1 MKQVKFIDFSGGFK
15 VGASP
20 QDFQPG
26 QWSQLKGVM
35 PSDDG
40 LLEAQWANWTVGD
53 LVNVHEVYPLETS
66 DRLYL
71 LALADLN
78 QDVPE
83 FDEET
88 ETYNWASSGFGIY
101 WCDMGQLGST
111 LIPQVGVNINW
122 NLLTT
127 CENVDLNG
135 DAYSITLDDP
145 HTFLTKVPLQ
155 SYKYSVT
162 IDPVNEGNPNF
173 DVPKDNDYLTSTGV
187 LIGIKH
193 TAFDINATPI
203 YVNQSVLGEQA
214 YYIVYV
220 DADSEVRVIRF
231 PNVRRLPLR
240 VDGNALNSPFLKF
253 KTADGYSD
261 AADWF
266 ANSGSTSFPYT
277 YVNEDGALL
286 PGSGVIPTGKV
297 ATTKNALMLIGNVAW
312 RSNKAESADED
323 PGSQYLVSTSG
334 EDEFTTKNYELIWP
348 DSIPDYGRVIYNEG
362 PGTLYI
368 RSNGTVLFDVVDYD
382 VNNGTATLTTRGTH
396 DITGAP
402 AIDVLN
408 TNDVANVIEAAV
420 TSASGSSVTYEKT
433 YTGHD
438 IDQRSSSGTTRT
450 LRTKSN
456 HNLVIGQYVSISGV
470 NGNYNGNFA
479 ITGTTPNT
487 FSYTAGSSLS
497 EGATAVS
504 PVGEVDV
511 QPTPLSHIYA
521 DGEYVTFYT
530 TYVHGFQLDTFVN
543 LDSLSGSSTVTG
555 LPSVMN
561 GVHRIVEIPD
571 SKSFK
576 IKYPYSTSIRIVNRS
591 YNQDQE
597 KAVIRTQSTH
607 NFSDGEDVV
616 IAGLGST
623 VFNGTWGIQAIT
635 LTAPTS
641 LKEKNSGIV
650 TITFPA
656 SYDHSFIVGDEI
668 EVEDL
673 GANYDGTFTI
683 TAVDYTNRTIE
694 YDFGGSQTLGSTSDT
709 DGTVTYI
716 QDSNSVSGNVFQYDA
731 EFATDFIPKVVTRL
745 NALATSKMVITGT
758 AFSPVGQ
765 LYVWDT
771 KVLPGE
777 YQAIP
782 DLDTPYVLN
791 ISTTLPRTKVKA
803 VPNYGTAYS
812 TLNSGNVAKHAG
824 SLYFS
829 TGEDI
834 DQFDPRGVLQVA
846 RGNSEITGM
855 HVLNDT
861 VIVLTDA
868 EAETDGVYAINGY
881 FSRLI
886 DYAGPGDPNA
896 VRIDLLRGGVGTLS
910 FVQNN
915 GVGPISTVWPDAG
928 TVVFIGKDG
937 NIWATNGQTVERLNR
952 QGPQVEMI
960 LGISQKPGCVA
971 AVGNRLFC
979 VKPQGRLNESL
990 ANEYW
995 RESWDSNLFCLTL
1008 LDNNGGAVWTEI
1020 SGTSA
1025 TGSGFGT
1032 ANVGNLK
1039 RVSHIVGSSDCLFGV
1054 YGDIV
1059 GIGGRVFVSTDRTT
1073 APKGAMYE
1081 HVDIVPAPL
1090 HSEYPEF
1097 DPNDLINSGHQGA
1110 YLKFSTIE
1118 IQTPLFGD
1126 MDNNRRFNW
1135 HKVSGSYTSLG
1146 GYSLNETFENPI
1158 TGDDTRYIHPWYVSS
1173 LQDLNVS
1180 LNSPPSI
1187 ENNYFTQSFINS
1199 EDNGNV
1205 GEMTA
1210 PVGLGP
1216 TRTLAVKFEMHGPAR
1231 FHGVTI
1237 WYTGDSLYNDGA
1249 GE

>member
-1 MKQVKFIDFSGGFK
+1 MKQVKLTDFSGGFK
-15 VGASP
+15 VGSSP
-20 QDFQPG
+20 QDFQIG
-26 QWSQLKGVM
+26 QWAKLYGVM

-40 LLEAQWANWTVGD
+40 LLETQWANFHVGD
-53 LVNVHEVYPLETS
+53 LQNVHEVYPLETS
-66 DRLYL
+66 SRLYL

-78 QDVPE
+78 QDSPPSNPE
-83 FDEET
+83 D
-88 ETYNWASSGFGIY
+88 YGDWVSAGFGIY
-101 WCDMGQLGST
+101 WCDMGPTST
-111 LIPQVGVNINW
+111 RLLPSDVVNKTW
-122 NLLTT
+122 TLLTT
-127 CENVDLNG
+127 CENVDLDG
-135 DAYSITLDDP
+135 DAYSITLGNP

-155 SYKYSVT
+155 SYKYSVNV
-162 IDPVNEGNPNF
+162 DPADEGNPNL
-173 DVPKDNDYLTSTGV
+173 DVPKDDDYLASTGV
-187 LIGIKH
+187 MVGLKH
-193 TAFDINATPI
+193 SVYYADNVDGGTGPS
-203 YVNQSVLGEQA
+203 YSNQSILGEQV

-220 DADSEVRVIRF
+220 DADAEIRVIRF

-240 VDGNALNSPFLKF
+240 VDGNPANSPFLKF
-253 KTADGYSD
+253 KTADGYTD

-266 ANSGSTSFPYT
+266 ENSGSTSFPYT

-297 ATTKNALMLIGNVAW
+297 ATTKNGLMLIGNVAW
-312 RSNKAESADED
+312 RSNKAESADEE
-323 PGSQYLVSTSG
+323 PGSEYLVSTSG

-348 DSIPDYGRVIYNEG
+348 DSLPGYGRVIYNEG

-396 DITGAP
+396 DINGDP
-402 AIDVLN
+402 LIDVLN
-408 TNDVANVIEAAV
+408 TNDVANVIGGNLN
-420 TSASGSSVTYEKT
+420 SASGSSVSYDKT

-456 HNLVIGQYVSISGV
+456 HNLVIGQYVTISGV
-470 NGNYNGNFA
+470 NANYNGNFA

-487 FSYTAGSSLS
+487 FSYTAGGSLS
-497 EGATAVS
+497 EGATSVS

-511 QPTPLSHIYA
+511 QPTPISHIYG

-543 LDSLSGSSTVTG
+543 LESLSGSSTITG

-571 SKSFK
+571 SKSFR
-576 IKYPYSTSIRIVNRS
+576 IKYPYSTSIRIINRS

-597 KAVIRTQSTH
+597 KAVIRTQTTH

-650 TITFPA
+650 TITFPS

-683 TAVDYTNRTIE
+683 TAVDYATRTIE
-694 YDFGGSQTLGSTSDT
+694 YDFGGTQTLGSTSDT

-716 QDSNSVSGNVFQYDA
+716 QDSNLVSGNVFQYDA

-745 NALATSKMVITGT
+745 NALATSKMVATGT

-765 LYVWDT
+765 LYVYDT

-777 YQAIP
+777 YQSIP

-812 TLNSGNVAKHAG
+812 TLNSGNVAEHVG

-855 HVLNDT
+855 HMLNDT
-861 VIVLTDA
+861 VVVLTDA
-868 EAETDGVYAINGY
+868 EAETDGIYAINGY

-896 VRIDLLRGGVGTLS
+896 VRIDLLRGGVGTAS
-910 FVQNN
+910 FLNN
-915 GVGPISTVWPDAG
+915 GGMGPISTVWSDAG
-928 TVVFIGKDG
+928 TVAFIGKDG
-937 NIWATNGQTVERLNR
+937 NLWATNGQSVERLNR
-952 QGPQVEMI
+952 QGPTNDYITSGYGTYQ
-960 LGISQKPGCVA
+960 PACVA
-971 AVGNRLFC
+971 TVGNRLFY
-979 VKPQGRLNESL
+979 VKSESG
-990 ANEYW
+990 AP
-995 RESWDSNLFCLTL
+995 RRRFTRLFCLTL

-1020 SGTSA
+1020 SNNRGFIP
-1025 TGSGFGT
+1025 TGLGEGEVT
-1032 ANVGNLK
+1032 NLEDINY
-1039 RVSHIVGSSDCLFGV
+1039 IVGSSDCLFGV
-1054 YGDIV
+1054 DTYLH
-1059 GIGGRVFVSTDRTT
+1059 GIGGRVFCSSGRTLNDH
-1073 APKGAMYE
+1073 KGASFD
-1081 HVDIVPAPL
+1081 HVDFVSNL
-1090 HSEYPEF
+1090 DVNHPEF
-1097 DPNDLINSGHQGA
+1097 DPNDLPNGV
-1110 YLKFSTIE
+1110 YFKYNTLE
-1118 IQTPLFGD
+1118 IKTPLLGD
-1126 MDNNRRFNW
+1126 LHNNRRFNW
-1135 HKVSGSYTSLG
+1135 HKVSASYVPLDRVDGNDTYYSIVSESNFKYVVPWALTSAPDFDANYG
-1146 GYSLNETFENPI
+1146 EDHSENFSGDNGRVGEI
-1158 TGDDTRYIHPWYVSS
+1158 TG
-1173 LQDLNVS
+1173 
-1180 LNSPPSI
+1180 
-1187 ENNYFTQSFINS
+1187 
-1199 EDNGNV
+1199 
-1205 GEMTA
+1205 

-1216 TRTLAVKFEMHGPAR
+1216 VPTITVELIMGGPVR
-1231 FHGVTI
+1231 FLGMTI
-1237 WYTGDSLYNDGA
+1237 WYTGDSLYNDGV
-1249 GE
+1249 GELG